1 MEIFFDS
8 IQEGIWFRSLHPKL
22 NDAILSPF
30 PLQPDMPELLSN
42 VLAYDKP
49 DIVLKDQGKPILVI
63 ERTIEVPSG
72 HNVGQRFARLAAA
85 AQMRIPVV
93 YFGPYAAYKHGGST
107 QGPRYM
113 NLRLFQALKNLASIE
128 KAAVSTINWPVDE
141 GYEIIQ
147 NPSKDI
153 RMKDYLALFFDL
165 YPKLYWDDLIQAIKT
180 SEFEQE
186 QEAERKIFISTHV
199 VNPAQY
205 DDPPSS
211 VSIGHSSMLPEL
223 HNADISNLKRFETVL
238 YKIGMRYIRP
248 DPYTGMSI
256 LYLYL
261 YCSGMRNRTRNLVLH
276 FPKISK
282 EKWQTTAKSSP
293 ERKDIKLFR
302 LAADGILFS
311 DGYLPKSA
319 L

>member
-8 IQEGIWFRSLHPKL
+8 IQEGIWFQSLHPKL

-30 PLQPDMPELLSN
+30 PLQPNMPELLSN
-42 VLAYDKP
+42 VLAYDRP
-49 DIVLKDQGKPILVI
+49 DIVLTDQSKPILVI
-63 ERTIEVPSG
+63 ERTIEVLSG

-85 AQMRIPVV
+85 AQMRVPVV

-113 NLRLFQALKNLASIE
+113 NLRLFHALKNLASIE
-128 KAAVSTINWPVDE
+128 KAVVSTINWPVDKS
-141 GYEIIQ
+141 YEIIQ
-147 NPSKDI
+147 NPRKDI
-153 RMKDYLALFFDL
+153 RMKDYLALFFYL
-165 YPKLYWDDLIQAIKT
+165 YPRLNLDDLIQGIKT
-180 SEFEQE
+180 SKFEREQE
-186 QEAERKIFISTHV
+186 VERKRFISTDV

-211 VSIGHSSMLPEL
+211 VSIDHSSMLPEL
-223 HNADISNLKRFETVL
+223 HNSDTSNLKCHETIL
-238 YKIGMRYIRP
+238 YKIGMRNIRS

-261 YCSGMRNRTRNLVLH
+261 YCSGMQNRTRNLVLH
-276 FPKISK
+276 FPEVSK
-282 EKWQTTAKSSP
+282 EKWQTTAQGP
-293 ERKDIKLFR
+293 RERKDIKLFR